1 MRKNV
6 KLLSI
11 ISIAAALAGG
21 TITALNNN
29 VETAANSTVEA
40 ASITL
45 PSGYTR
51 SAIIKWN
58 QTGRASKALIN
69 ASKKGMI
76 ENTDSG
82 AGSDDTL
89 VNVTNLSHSQK
100 VELSKYTLSLI
111 NSARHQL
118 GKKSWTYKAGALHF
132 ADRVAEQY
140 YSHNKSCWD
149 ADHYVPGIMRAA
161 KASGLNSR
169 VGQVYEDEAGL
180 PISSTYHTNM
190 RTMSALKNQI
200 YFNVKQ
206 MLFGGFYGSYSQM
219 NDSSKY
225 TEWEHAGDLLGCR
238 TEHYDAKTKYFGISF
253 SDLRGDSS
261 KISVHMMGVAKRY
274 IQNYKKFNR

>member
-1 MRKNV
+1 MRKNA
-6 KLLSI
+6 KLLST

-118 GKKSWTYKAGALHF
+118 GKESWTYKAGALHF

-169 VGQVYEDEAGL
+169 VGQVYEDEAAL
-180 PISSTYHTNM
+180 PISSTYHTNT

-200 YFNVKQ
+200 HFNVKQ

-219 NDSSKY
+219 NDSSRY

-253 SDLRGDSS
+253 SGLRGDSS